1 MRMRKKMGYLLLML
15 LLLLVPVAAWAD
27 KTTVDDQAGLFS
39 QEEEQ
44 ELTDRIVELTTEWN
58 MDFVVVTTEDAEGKT
73 SEEYAD
79 DYYDYTDMR
88 RTEPCI

>member
-1 MRMRKKMGYLLLML
+1 MRMRKKKGYFLLML
-15 LLLLVPVAAWAD
+15 LLLLVPVAVWAD

-44 ELTDRIVELTTEWN
+44 ELTDQIVELTTDWN

-79 DYYDYTDMR
+79 D
-88 RTEPCI
+88 